1 MRKID
6 IPTWP
11 RRQHFEFYRGFD
23 HPHFNMCANVDLTRF
38 YPYVKQANLSF
49 TAAVVYILSKAANAV
64 PEFRYRIRGEEVIEH
79 ETVHPSI
86 TVLVDEDRFSFC
98 TFNYDEDFKTF
109 AANAEAEIANVKA
122 ELILKD
128 EPGRDDLLFM
138 TSIPWVSFTSFMHP
152 VNLDPPDSIPRF
164 AWGKFFKE
172 GDALKMPLS
181 VQAHHALMDGVH
193 MGRYYDQVQ
202 SDLEQLDLI
211 F

>member
-1 MRKID
+1 
-6 IPTWP
+6 
-11 RRQHFEFYRGFD
+11 
-23 HPHFNMCANVDLTRF
+23 MCANVDLTRF

-109 AANAEAEIANVKA
+109 AANAEMEIANVKA